1 MKKSSIVFL
10 VIAAIVLI
18 GAILFYYY
26 VSNLMATEN
35 GEGQEDEVVGT
46 ITQEQAEEIS
56 SAVDIEDITF
66 KSSKLYKKDQ
76 SEAEVSIEGE
86 KSAMI
91 LFFSPK
97 NEDSVKMV
105 NSLNDLYDTYK
116 DSINIYV
123 VSTIP
128 SDEVSEEFT
137 NNLKFELYY
146 DSYKEASRDYKVDEI
161 PTMICVKGN
170 GEILTAKAGFVSTDA
185 LEANLEILADSAMW
199 NLGE

>member
-56 SAVDIEDITF
+56 NAVDIEDITF

-76 SEAEVSIEGE
+76 SEVEVSIEGE

-116 DSINIYV
+116 DNINIYV

-128 SDEVSEEFT
+128 SDEESEEFE
-137 NNLKFELYY
+137 NNLKFELYF
-146 DSYKEASRDYKVDEI
+146 DSYKEASRDYKVDEM